1 MMGSRAEEN
10 AMKWKIGNVTV
21 TRVVEVEL
29 PTPGGFVLPDAVP
42 ENVSK
47 IPWLVPNFAQPD
59 GILLMSIHS
68 LIVESQG
75 RKILVDTCLGNDK
88 KRAIP
93 DWNMRTGPFLQQL
106 SDAGHPRESVDTV
119 VCTHL
124 HVDHVGWNTM
134 LVNGRWVPTFPKARY
149 LIGRKEWDYWRSE
162 TENPEEPI
170 MSDSVKPIIDADLAD
185 LVEADHKLTSEVWLE
200 PTHGHTPGHV
210 SVRIS
215 SGGEEAVITGDMMHH
230 PSQIAKPEW
239 ASSFDWDQEKGRETR
254 RSAIERW
261 SEGGYLVIGTHF
273 ASPTAGRIVRDG
285 SAWRF
290 AV

>member
-1 MMGSRAEEN
+1 MH
-10 AMKWKIGNVTV
+10 WKIGNVTV

-29 PTPGGFVLPDAVP
+29 PTPGTFVLPDAVP
-42 ENVSK
+42 ENVAK
-47 IPWLVPNFAQPD
+47 IPWLVPRFATPD
-59 GILLMSIHS
+59 GLLLMSIHA
-68 LIVESQG
+68 LVVESQG

-106 SDAGHPRESVDTV
+106 ADAGHPRESIDTV

-134 LVNGRWVPTFPKARY
+134 FMNGRWVPTFPQARY

-162 TENPEEPI
+162 PENPEEPI
-170 MSDSVKPIIDADLAD
+170 MSDSVKPIIDAGLAD
-185 LVEADHKLTSEVWLE
+185 LVEADHKLTPEVWLE

-210 SVRIS
+210 SMRIS
-215 SGGEEAVITGDMMHH
+215 SAGEDAVITGDMMHH

-239 ASSFDWDQEKGRETR
+239 ASNFDWNQEKGRETR
-254 RSAIERW
+254 RSAIARW
-261 SEGGYLVIGTHF
+261 SSAGYLVIGTHF
-273 ASPTAGRIVRDG
+273 ATPTAGRIVRDG
-285 SAWRF
+285 DSWRF